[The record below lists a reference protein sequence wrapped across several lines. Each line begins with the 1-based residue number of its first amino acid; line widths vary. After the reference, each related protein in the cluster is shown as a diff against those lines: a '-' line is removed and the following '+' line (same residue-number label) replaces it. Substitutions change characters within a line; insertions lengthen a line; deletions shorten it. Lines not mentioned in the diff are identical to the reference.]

1 MFFEDIF
8 DIDTVDMFAIIGAT
22 TEEQEQETENN
33 TDKDKRKEGS

>member
-8 DIDTVDMFAIIGAT
+8 DIDTVDTFAIIGAM

-33 TDKDKRKEGS
+33 TNKDKKKEDS